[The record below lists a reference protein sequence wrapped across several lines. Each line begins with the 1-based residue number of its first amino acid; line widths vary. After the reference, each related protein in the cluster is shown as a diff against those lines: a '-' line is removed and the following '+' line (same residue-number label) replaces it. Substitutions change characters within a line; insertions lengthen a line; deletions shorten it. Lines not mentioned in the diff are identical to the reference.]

1 MCTCHYVGGVD
12 IAFTQLALGKL
23 ILRISFFA
31 IATTIVVVD

>member
-23 ILRISFFA
+23 ILRFSFFLPSLY
-31 IATTIVVVD
+31 VD